1 LLQSNDVKVLKV
13 LSLKAETTRQMNEQS
28 RRILGIKAFVLIS
41 ALLLPVVL
49 YAQDATPSAAED
61 SFLYLKVQLQQKV
74 KPASLKPGD
83 VVEGMLTRGVYWREK
98 EVIPRGSR
106 ISLVVDHLE
115 QRRRPPND
123 HWPWAIKAFAP
134 RHEKYPTFRSAHVLL
149 PDGRTMDLQVSLLSI
164 AQRVVVR
171 GNSRQKEPNSHVG
184 VPDAPETSLTAAV
197 SPEESSLKAKTSP
210 EGLTANLRAF
220 VNSADFPS
228 DSGGQTSLPAAETMM
243 VPAGMQAKLV
253 LLDGVSASGSH
264 SGDAFHA
271 RLLEP
276 VSVGSNVV
284 IPAGSIVEGIVAKAQ
299 KPRMLSRSG
308 SLLLSFTSVSD
319 GRTVKRIDASIS
331 SLSLDKR
338 SHTRIDSE
346 GEIQGDRPGLAWMLI
361 NLGMTGGLAK
371 VADDSTQLI
380 MESIISAAT
389 DVSTAGTSRIVAAC
403 VSGVFILTRHGR
415 DVVLPK
421 FSEIDITFNRPI
433 VLSAVLPSGDHPDQ
447 EQSGDVTR

>member
-1 LLQSNDVKVLKV
+1 LKPNGNCLLRVGLNLVVLF
-13 LSLKAETTRQMNEQS
+13 A
-28 RRILGIKAFVLIS
+28 
-41 ALLLPVVL
+41 LLPVVL
-49 YAQDATPSAAED
+49 HAQSTKPSAAED
-61 SFLYLKVQLQQKV
+61 SFLYLKVQLRQKV

-83 VVEGMLTRGVYWREK
+83 VVEGVLTRGVYWREK

-106 ISLVVDHLE
+106 VSLVVDHLE
-115 QRRRPPND
+115 QRRCPPND

-171 GNSRQKEPNSHVG
+171 RNSRKEPNSIEG
-184 VPDAPETSLTAAV
+184 VPDAPETGLTVAV
-197 SPEESSLKAKTSP
+197 SPEESTFKAKTSP
-210 EGLTANLRAF
+210 EGLTANLQAF
-220 VNSADFPS
+220 VNSADFTLDS
-228 DSGGQTSLPAAETMM
+228 DGQTSPPASGTMM

-253 LLDGVSASGSH
+253 LLDDVSASGSH
-264 SGDAFHA
+264 PGDAFHA

-284 IPAGSIVEGIVAKAQ
+284 IPAGSIVEGTVAKAQ

-308 SLLLSFTSVSD
+308 SLLLSFASVSD

-331 SLSLDKR
+331 SLSLDRR

-346 GEIQGDRPGLAWMLI
+346 GQIQGDRPGLAWMLI
-361 NLGMTGGLAK
+361 NLGVTGGLAK
-371 VADDSTQLI
+371 VADDTTQLI
-380 MESIISAAT
+380 IESIISTAT
-389 DVSTAGTSRIVAAC
+389 DASTAGTSRIVAAC
-403 VSGVFILTRHGR
+403 VSGVFMLTRHGR

-421 FSEIDITFNRPI
+421 FSEIEITFNRPV
-433 VLSAVLPSGDHPDQ
+433 VLSAALPSGNHPDP
-447 EQSGDVTR
+447 EQSRTNSEH